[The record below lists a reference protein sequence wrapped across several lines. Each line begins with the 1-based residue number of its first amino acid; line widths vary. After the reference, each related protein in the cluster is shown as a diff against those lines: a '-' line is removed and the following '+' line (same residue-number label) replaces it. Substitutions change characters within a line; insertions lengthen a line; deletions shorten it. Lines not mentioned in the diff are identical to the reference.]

1 METTLE
7 EEAPYLD
14 VITEAD
20 ILTVSDGRGFVV
32 AHAGST
38 HNVIACELK
47 TFATVLQVARQMR
60 KIFCLIFHVFVF
72 EFQGKD
78 SDFLLKSLSE

>member
-1 METTLE
+1 MDGTEFVTGMEAALE

-14 VITEAD
+14 VVTEAD
-20 ILTVSDGRGFVV
+20 VLTVSDGRGFVA
-32 AHAGST
+32 AHASGT

-72 EFQGKD
+72 
-78 SDFLLKSLSE
+78 